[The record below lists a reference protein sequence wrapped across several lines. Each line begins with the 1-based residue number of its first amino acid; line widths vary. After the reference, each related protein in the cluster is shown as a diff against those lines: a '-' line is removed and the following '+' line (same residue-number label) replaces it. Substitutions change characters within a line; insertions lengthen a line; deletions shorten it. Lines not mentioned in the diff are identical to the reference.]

1 MESIMPEPARD
12 PVVLPAFRLDGRV
25 AVVTGAS
32 IGIGRAIAEVFALA
46 GAHVL
51 LAARNEERLAD
62 VVSAIGQAGGSAEF
76 LRADV
81 TRIDD
86 LAALGARARQLSSE
100 RDADLVLVN
109 NAGFGFTKPALE
121 VTEEDFDLITS
132 THLKGTF
139 FCCQHIAPVMIE
151 RGYGKIINL
160 GSAWGESTDAKK
172 APYCM
177 AKAGIAHLTRALSTE
192 WAPLGVRLNT
202 LAPTGTLTE
211 FTAGAMTRMPERME
225 GIVRRISLGRFAVPN
240 DHLGAALFLAS
251 PASDFVT
258 AHTLFVDGGLTGSG

>member
-1 MESIMPEPARD
+1 MPEAARETTT
-12 PVVLPAFRLDGRV
+12 LPSFSLDGRV
-25 AVVTGAS
+25 AVVTGSS
-32 IGIGRAIAEVFALA
+32 IGIGRTIAEVFALA

-51 LAARNEERLAD
+51 LAARSEDRLAN
-62 VVSAIGQAGGSAEF
+62 VKSAIEEAGGSAEYM
-76 LRADV
+76 RVDV
-81 TRIDD
+81 TNLDD
-86 LAALGARARQLSSE
+86 IAALGARTKELVAE

-109 NAGFGFTKPALE
+109 NAGFGFTKPAVV

-132 THLKGTF
+132 THLKGTY
-139 FCCQHIAPVMIE
+139 FCCQQIAPIMLE

-177 AKAGIAHLTRALSTE
+177 AKAGIAHLTHALSTE
-192 WAPLGVRLNT
+192 WAPSGIRINT

-211 FTAGAMTRMPERME
+211 FTADVMTRMPERAA
-225 GIVRRISLGRFAVPN
+225 GIIARIPLGRFAVPS
-240 DHLGAALFLAS
+240 DHMGAALFLAS

-258 AHTLFVDGGLTGSG
+258 GHTLYVDGGLTGSG

>member
-1 MESIMPEPARD
+1 MPAPANEP
-12 PVVLPAFRLDGRV
+12 VKLPSYRLDGRV

-32 IGIGRAIAEVFALA
+32 IGIGRAIAEVYAMV

-51 LAARNEERLAD
+51 LAARTEDRLAA
-62 VVSAIGQAGGSAEF
+62 VKQAIESAGGSAEYMV
-76 LRADV
+76 ADV
-81 TRIDD
+81 TRMDD
-86 LAALGARARQLSSE
+86 IGRLGRRAAELSSE

-121 VTEEDFDLITS
+121 VTEADFDLITS
-132 THLKGTF
+132 THLKGTY
-139 FCCQHIAPVMIE
+139 FCCQHIARTMIE

-177 AKAGIAHLTRALSTE
+177 AKAAIAHLTRALSTE
-192 WAPLGVRLNT
+192 WAPLGVRVNT

-211 FTAGAMTRMPERME
+211 FTAAVMSRIARAHGRHRSTHQLGTNGRAQRPS
-225 GIVRRISLGRFAVPN
+225 RRCDLPGEP
-240 DHLGAALFLAS
+240 
-251 PASDFVT
+251 
-258 AHTLFVDGGLTGSG
+258 GL

>member
-1 MESIMPEPARD
+1 MAESAKEPMQE
-12 PVVLPAFRLDGRV
+12 PTFRLDGRV
-25 AVVTGAS
+25 AIVTGAS

-46 GAHVL
+46 GAHVV
-51 LAARNEERLAD
+51 LAARNRERLEA
-62 VVSAIGQAGGSAEF
+62 VKAAIAAAGGSAEH
-76 LRADV
+76 LQIDV
-81 TRIDD
+81 TRLDH
-86 LAALGARARQLSSE
+86 LKALGARARELASE

-121 VTEEDFDLITS
+121 VTEQDFDLITR

-139 FCCQHIAPVMIE
+139 FCCQEVGRTMLE

-177 AKAGIAHLTRALSTE
+177 AKAGIAHLSRALSTE
-192 WAPLGVRLNT
+192 WAPLGVRINT

-211 FTAGAMTRMPERME
+211 FTAEVMSRMPERMA
-225 GIVRRISLGRFAVPN
+225 GITARIPLGRFAVPS

-258 AHTLFVDGGLTGSG
+258 GHTLYVDGGLVGSG

>member
-1 MESIMPEPARD
+1 MPEPAREAIK
-12 PVVLPAFRLDGRV
+12 LPSFSLDGHV
-25 AVVTGAS
+25 AIVTGSS

-51 LAARNEERLAD
+51 LAARNEERL
-62 VVSAIGQAGGSAEF
+62 GQVQATIEEAGGSAEF
-76 LRADV
+76 MRVDV
-81 TRIDD
+81 TSLDD
-86 LAALGARARQLSSE
+86 VKALGVRARELAVES
-100 RDADLVLVN
+100 DADLVLVN

-132 THLKGTF
+132 THLKGTY
-139 FCCQHIAPVMIE
+139 FCCQNIAPIMLE

-177 AKAGIAHLTRALSTE
+177 AKAGIAHLTHALSTE
-192 WAPLGVRLNT
+192 WAPEGIRVNT

-211 FTAGAMTRMPERME
+211 FTAEVMTRMPERAAA
-225 GIVRRISLGRFAVPN
+225 IIARIPLGRFAVPS

-258 AHTLFVDGGLTGSG
+258 GHTLYIDGGLTGSG